1 MFQSI
6 FANVELAWKSMLYL
20 TVTGRN
26 DWESALA
33 FSKYKLFFYPSV
45 GLSAVVSEMVDMPEW
60 FSFLKV
66 RGSY

>member
-20 TVTGRN
+20 TVTDRN

-33 FSKYKLFFYPSV
+33 FSKYKSFFYPSV
-45 GLSAVVSEMVDMPEW
+45 GLSVVLSQLIPDLPENL
-60 FSFLKV
+60 S
-66 RGSY
+66 